1 MALLLKKPGASALRQ
16 DAQGLNGLSQT
27 NVPLRFIFDNSKMP
41 DAKPARL
48 LPTAVLE
55 EVLANLF
62 DRLQAEP
69 ASDLLLSLVDDLETA
84 HRGSRVAQEQRT
96 IA

>member
-1 MALLLKKPGASALRQ
+1 M
-16 DAQGLNGLSQT
+16 T
-27 NVPLRFIFDNSKMP
+27 

-48 LPTAVLE
+48 LPAKILE

-69 ASDLLLSLVDDLETA
+69 ASDLLLSLVDDLESA
-84 HRGSRVAQEQRT
+84 HRGRQVAQEQRT